1 MNRLIMCGFYIM
13 LMASCTQKQRL
24 SSLQSKNLKEV
35 NFVLSQTKNMAHVI
49 EEKLEKH
56 RNKFPT
62 GDIDQIDHVKVII
75 DYMYNFDQ
83 ELRNLFIK
91 DQNNKQLASALKT
104 LDLFHTQQMKEIL
117 KVHGWIVVSKFGL
130 KYDKKAWLLIQ
141 HADED
146 PFFQAGVLC
155 ILEKMV
161 NKKETDAKNYAYL
174 YDRVAGK
181 FHQIGFLQKYGTQVD
196 FENENI
202 KLQPYEGSLEDID
215 NHRKAVGLEPLGD
228 YLEKIKE
235 ISNGA

>member
-1 MNRLIMCGFYIM
+1 
-13 LMASCTQKQRL
+13 
-24 SSLQSKNLKEV
+24 
-35 NFVLSQTKNMAHVI
+35 MAHVI

-83 ELRNLFIK
+83 AFRSLFIK
-91 DQNNKQLASALKT
+91 HQNDNQLVSLLKK
-104 LDLFHTQQMKEIL
+104 LDEFHTTKMKEIL
-117 KVHGWIVVSKFGL
+117 REHGWIVISKFGSE
-130 KYDKKAWLLIQ
+130 YDKKAWLLIQ
-141 HADED
+141 HADQD

-161 NKKETDAKNYAYL
+161 NKKETDIKNYAYL

-196 FENENI
+196 VEKESI
-202 KLQPYEGSLEDID
+202 KLQPYEGSLEDVD
-215 NHRKAVGLEPLGD
+215 KHRKAVGLEPLGD